1 MSFKAKQ
8 VKPVFT
14 KTYAS
19 EANAVKA
26 VEKVFPAGGNGDLRY
41 IVVPVTVEG
50 KLRYSPLFV
59 GNSAIEAGAHFH
71 FNCVN

>member
-8 VKPVFT
+8 ITPVFT

-19 EANAVKA
+19 EADAVKA
-26 VEKVFPAGGNGDLRY
+26 VEKIFPAGGNSDLRY